1 MTITKKWVPLLLF
14 NCLFVGTANVWAY
27 PVKWTL
33 HHFIFSDGGAAEGSF
48 ILDGY
53 TGFSDIDIT
62 TSTSSS
68 HDGASYSTTFG
79 LFDPYY
85 RDFAPSGGVAEGSPV
100 LSIGWY
106 PNALG
111 SEAGM
116 VDVYFSEG
124 NCAGL
129 TMDHGSAYCGSFSP
143 SRAGLSGAHLIGVPQ
158 EVDVP
163 EPDIVIL
170 MGLGLV
176 GIAFAR
182 MSRKRNK
189 RKGSM
194 PG

>member
-14 NCLFVGTANVWAY
+14 SCLFAGTANVWAY

-33 HHFIFSDGGAAEGSF
+33 HHFISNDGGAAEGSF

-53 TGFSDIDIT
+53 TGLSDVEIT
-62 TSTSSS
+62 TSTSSN
-68 HDGASYSTTFG
+68 HDGASYSITGWF
-79 LFDPYY
+79 FDPYY
-85 RDFAPSGGVAEGSPV
+85 RDFSPPGRVAEGSSV
-100 LSIGWY
+100 LSLGWY

-111 SEAGM
+111 EAGM

-124 NCAGL
+124 NCTGL
-129 TMDHGSAYCGSFSP
+129 TMGHGSARCGSFSP
-143 SRAGLSGAHLIGVPQ
+143 SRAGLSGAQLVGVPQ

-170 MGLGLV
+170 MGLGLA

-189 RKGSM
+189 RKDSM